1 MLVIL
6 KHVRC
11 LNVMLL
17 HFGLAIM
24 GKVFSGNKSIHSDAA
39 EDYIFK
45 VSPLTNAQVSLDFIC
60 VGPSL
65 LVTGFFFTIIRD
77 NARFYCFTI
86 MLKIMVA

>member
-24 GKVFSGNKSIHSDAA
+24 GKVFLAIRTFIPIQPRI
-39 EDYIFK
+39 IFSK
-45 VSPLTNAQVSLDFIC
+45 FPL
-60 VGPSL
+60 L
-65 LVTGFFFTIIRD
+65 LMF
-77 NARFYCFTI
+77 RFLLTLY
-86 MLKIMVA
+86 A